1 MLFHVAL
8 WIEAVYYFV
17 TGMWGLIDI
26 KSFMKVTGP
35 KTDLWLVK
43 TVALLLITAS
53 FSFAVALAANTFHWP
68 VAVLAACYNA
78 SLAYIDFYYAEKK
91 VISPVYIMDGIVELM
106 FVLTWIMIMWQQR
119 SSNV

>member
-1 MLFHVAL
+1 VL
-8 WIEAVYYFV
+8 WIQAVYYFV

-53 FSFAVALAANTFHWP
+53 FSFAVALATNTSDWP
-68 VAVLAACYNA
+68 VAVLAVCYSA
-78 SLAYIDFYYAEKK
+78 SLAYIDFYYAAKK
-91 VISPVYIMDGIVELM
+91 IISPVYLLDGIIESLFLLV
-106 FVLTWIMIMWQQR
+106 WIIIIA
-119 SSNV
+119 